1 MARCLD
7 ELAKNLNAA
16 LSASVDFSALV
27 KLAQKHLDLDDLEMS
42 RLLKVSRPTIGRWV
56 RGESST
62 PHPLSRKAIF
72 EDVQPSRLGLAPSP
86 CVNDRYRVL
95 SVLWSCER
103 SSTRGHPL
111 HVKFRIVDTDES
123 ERAFKWHLTFAESH
137 EAIYPRD
144 RSTFEKLIAERSV
157 WCAVSPD
164 GEYLAMSYAA
174 FSDEN
179 YEWEIGGLMVSETMR
194 GKSLGAS

>member
-56 RGESST
+56 RGDST

-72 EDVQPSRLGLAPSP
+72 DVLA
-86 CVNDRYRVL
+86 
-95 SVLWSCER
+95 
-103 SSTRGHPL
+103 
-111 HVKFRIVDTDES
+111 KQA
-123 ERAFKWHLTFAESH
+123 RARA
-137 EAIYPRD
+137 
-144 RSTFEKLIAERSV
+144 
-157 WCAVSPD
+157 
-164 GEYLAMSYAA
+164 
-174 FSDEN
+174 
-179 YEWEIGGLMVSETMR
+179 
-194 GKSLGAS
+194 KSLRK